1 MSAADN
7 LAAEQQVCQHDLS
20 GNEGRHLRVRL
31 VVEQAI
37 QQTVSGSFI
46 AFGSR
51 FIHARRRT
59 GDGFRDHPD
68 VGVRR
73 GNWIAVR
80 AVTDLPAPLV
90 AK

>member
-1 MSAADN
+1 M
-7 LAAEQQVCQHDLS
+7 
-20 GNEGRHLRVRL
+20 RL

-46 AFGSR
+46 AFVSC
-51 FIHARRRT
+51 FMHARRRT

-80 AVTDLPAPLV
+80 AVTDLPTPLA
-90 AK
+90 AKQNRGSVLTVPLDLFRVWNSE